1 MAQSTVLNEFFNI
14 ISFKTDQASLAQAQ
28 SAITSFKSLA
38 TKVLGTLGAG
48 LSLSWVKNITEEFSG
63 INDAIRGATEGL
75 GEQSEIQ
82 KKILDSAQEC
92 RESYGKMAGY
102 VDDLVVKNKTLFP
115 IDDAV
120 KFTSLV
126 EKLEKGSGKS
136 NNIGTTMG
144 LLSKAMSAGNVDKNT
159 FSQLYEKAPEVAELI
174 EKSAG
179 KSKTQLEA
187 MAKAGTLSAATV
199 KKAILDA
206 EDDIQRKFGEVDLS
220 ITDAITHIRNSWGFW
235 LEDIDSTNKITDK
248 LSRLIIDFS
257 DKLLSGAKKVKSWM
271 DDIANKLGGYDK
283 LLKLVAMS
291 AAALFIALNADKIT
305 GFLSGIL
312 KLLGGI
318 NRETILAAAKW
329 LALFLIIEDIWT
341 FLQGGD
347 SVIGRLLKDAG
358 VDVDYLRETILNFFQ
373 DIRDFGENAI
383 SKISAFWNDHKEQAQ
398 AVFDFLWTGFSDLL
412 HDFLLLVTHIS
423 DLISGIITGFQT
435 GDWTQF
441 LNALK
446 QLGLDF
452 VDSLIG
458 IFENLKSL
466 ATIIFKKL
474 PQPLQDAFQSVW
486 DWLNGFFGW
495 FGEKIQWIKGLWG
508 DVKSFF
514 LGTGSSTDED
524 DFGGSSGGTVN
535 EKSDASENNEKPD
548 NKSNFSEEKT
558 GRKSDNSGKT
568 EKSEEKSS
576 SHRSEKSGD
585 RLDPQKQEKNKD
597 KSGNKSD
604 SQNHE
609 RAKDKSGSYRLG
621 KTAKSKAVSS
631 NTDRAGSSS
640 SNNKNVPYLNR
651 QNGVA
656 LMKNQA
662 WTGGTGVTV
671 KTIKSSPVNN
681 NTKNVSVRQE
691 NNQKYTFHVDST
703 TAADKLRSEVS
714 TQSTQSAD
722 GLARMINYGR

>member
-38 TKVLGTLGAG
+38 TKVLGTLGVG

-206 EDDIQRKFGEVDLS
+206 EDDIQRKFGEVDLN
-220 ITDAITHIRNSWGFW
+220 ITDVITHIRNSWGFW
-235 LEDIDSTNKITDK
+235 FEDIDSTYKITDK
-248 LSRLIIDFS
+248 LSRLIINFS
-257 DKLLSGAKKVKSWM
+257 DKLLRSAKKVKSWM
-271 DDIANKLGGYDK
+271 DDIAKKLGGYDK
-283 LLKLVAMS
+283 LLKLIAMS
-291 AAALFIALNADKIT
+291 AAALYIAFNADKIT
-305 GFLSGIL
+305 KFLTGVV
-312 KLLGGI
+312 KLLESI
-318 NRETILAAAKW
+318 ELKTILAAAKW

-341 FLQGGD
+341 FFQGGD
-347 SVIGRLLKDAG
+347 SVFGRMLNEMG
-358 VDVDYLRETILNFFQ
+358 VDTDKLREKVVGFFEKIPSWFEKVKKFISEHKTELLALSYVITTVIACFSAAKKIPAILKE
-373 DIRDFGENAI
+373 IETAT
-383 SKISAFWNDHKEQAQ
+383 SAVGK
-398 AVFDFLWTGFSDLL
+398 VLGVL
-412 HDFLLLVTHIS
+412 HIS
-423 DLISGIITGFQT
+423 PKLLILIGIIAILAAAIYDF
-435 GDWTQF
+435 WKF
-441 LNALK
+441 LSGK
-446 QLGLDF
+446 
-452 VDSLIG
+452 DSLIG
-458 IFENLKSL
+458 KALEKMGVDTDKLRENIFGFIEAVKEK
-466 ATIIFKKL
+466 AAAFK
-474 PQPLQDAFQSVW
+474 
-486 DWLNGFFGW
+486 DWLSGIFDW
-495 FGEKIQWIKGLWG
+495 FGEKIEW
-508 DVKSFF
+508 VKNLARQVKAFF
-514 LGTGSSTDED
+514 NGGGSSTDED

-535 EKSDASENNEKPD
+535 EKSDASEDNVKPD
-548 NKSNFSEEKT
+548 NKSNFPEEKT
-558 GRKSDNSGKT
+558 SGKSDNSGKT
-568 EKSEEKSS
+568 EKPDDKSS
-576 SHRSEKSGD
+576 SRRSEKSGD
-585 RLDPQKQEKNKD
+585 KSDQQKQEKP
-597 KSGNKSD
+597 
-604 SQNHE
+604 
-609 RAKDKSGSYRLG
+609 KDKSGSYGSG
-621 KTAKSKAVSS
+621 KTTKSKTVSS
-631 NTDRAGSSS
+631 NTNRSGSSS

>member
-28 SAITSFKSLA
+28 AAITSFKSLA
-38 TKVLGTLGAG
+38 TKVLGTLGVG

-120 KFTSLV
+120 KFASLV
-126 EKLEKGSGKS
+126 EKLEKGSGKP

-206 EDDIQRKFGEVDLS
+206 EDDIQRKFGEVDLN

-235 LEDIDSTNKITDK
+235 LEDIDSTCKITDK

-257 DKLLSGAKKVKSWM
+257 DKLLRGAKKVKSWM

-291 AAALFIALNADKIT
+291 AAALYIAFNADKIT
-305 GFLSGIL
+305 KFLTGVV
-312 KLLGGI
+312 KLL
-318 NRETILAAAKW
+318 ETINLKTMLTAAKW

-341 FLQGGD
+341 FFQGGD
-347 SVIGRLLKDAG
+347 SVFGRMLKDMG
-358 VDVDYLRETILNFFQ
+358 VDTDELREKVIGFFEKIPSWFEKVKKFISEHKTELTSIIGILTT
-373 DIRDFGENAI
+373 
-383 SKISAFWNDHKEQAQ
+383 AF
-398 AVFDFLWTGFSDLL
+398 
-412 HDFLLLVTHIS
+412 I
-423 DLISGIITGFQT
+423 LISSFSALGKVFGALESGANLVAKALSLPGVSPELAIIAGAVLVLFLAIQDFWKFLSGKDSWIGTFLENIGVDTDKLRENILGFIEAVKEKAAAFK
-435 GDWTQF
+435 DW
-441 LNALK
+441 L
-446 QLGLDF
+446 
-452 VDSLIG
+452 SG
-458 IFENLKSL
+458 IF
-466 ATIIFKKL
+466 
-474 PQPLQDAFQSVW
+474 D
-486 DWLNGFFGW
+486 W
-495 FGEKIQWIKGLWG
+495 FGKKIEW
-508 DVKSFF
+508 VKNLAQQVKAFF
-514 LGTGSSTDED
+514 NGEGSSTDED

-535 EKSDASENNEKPD
+535 EKSDASENNVKPD
-548 NKSNFSEEKT
+548 NKSNFPEEKT
-558 GRKSDNSGKT
+558 SGKSDNSGKT
-568 EKSEEKSS
+568 EKPDDKSGS
-576 SHRSEKSGD
+576 RRSEKSGD
-585 RLDPQKQEKNKD
+585 KSDPQRQG
-597 KSGNKSD
+597 KS
-604 SQNHE
+604 
-609 RAKDKSGSYRLG
+609 KDKSGSYG
-621 KTAKSKAVSS
+621 SVKPTKSKAVSS

-691 NNQKYTFHVDST
+691 NNQKYTFQVDST

>member
-257 DKLLSGAKKVKSWM
+257 DKLLSGAKKVKSW
-271 DDIANKLGGYDK
+271 
-283 LLKLVAMS
+283 
-291 AAALFIALNADKIT
+291 
-305 GFLSGIL
+305 
-312 KLLGGI
+312 
-318 NRETILAAAKW
+318 
-329 LALFLIIEDIWT
+329 
-341 FLQGGD
+341 
-347 SVIGRLLKDAG
+347 
-358 VDVDYLRETILNFFQ
+358 
-373 DIRDFGENAI
+373 
-383 SKISAFWNDHKEQAQ
+383 
-398 AVFDFLWTGFSDLL
+398 
-412 HDFLLLVTHIS
+412 
-423 DLISGIITGFQT
+423 
-435 GDWTQF
+435 
-441 LNALK
+441 
-446 QLGLDF
+446 
-452 VDSLIG
+452 IG

-585 RLDPQKQEKNKD
+585 RSDPQKQEKNKD

>member
-38 TKVLGTLGAG
+38 TKVLGTLGVG
-48 LSLSWVKNITEEFSG
+48 LSLAWVKNITEEFSG

-82 KKILDSAQEC
+82 KKILNSAQEC

-187 MAKAGTLSAATV
+187 MAKVGTLSAATV

-206 EDDIQRKFGEVDLS
+206 EDDIQRKFGEVDLN

-235 LEDIDSTNKITDK
+235 FEDIDSTYKITDK

-257 DKLLSGAKKVKSWM
+257 DKLLRGAKKVKSWM
-271 DDIANKLGGYDK
+271 DDIAHKLGGYDK

-291 AAALFIALNADKIT
+291 AAALYIAFNADKIT
-305 GFLSGIL
+305 KFLTGVV
-312 KLLGGI
+312 KLLDSI
-318 NRETILAAAKW
+318 NLKTILAAAKW

-341 FLQGGD
+341 FFQGGD
-347 SVIGRLLKDAG
+347 SVFGRMLKDMG
-358 VDVDYLRETILNFFQ
+358 VDTDELREKVVGFFEQIPSWFEKVKKFISEHKTELTNIIGILTT
-373 DIRDFGENAI
+373 
-383 SKISAFWNDHKEQAQ
+383 AF
-398 AVFDFLWTGFSDLL
+398 
-412 HDFLLLVTHIS
+412 I
-423 DLISGIITGFQT
+423 LISSFSALGKVFGVLESGVNLVAKALGFPGVSPKLAIIAGAVLVIFLAIQDFWKFLSGKDSWIGTFLKNIGVDTDKLRENIFGFIEAVKEKAAAFK
-435 GDWTQF
+435 DW
-441 LNALK
+441 L
-446 QLGLDF
+446 
-452 VDSLIG
+452 SG
-458 IFENLKSL
+458 IF
-466 ATIIFKKL
+466 
-474 PQPLQDAFQSVW
+474 D
-486 DWLNGFFGW
+486 W
-495 FGEKIQWIKGLWG
+495 FGEKIEW
-508 DVKSFF
+508 VKNLARQVKAFF
-514 LGTGSSTDED
+514 NGGGSSTDED

-548 NKSNFSEEKT
+548 NKSNFPEEKT
-558 GRKSDNSGKT
+558 SGKSDNSGKT
-568 EKSEEKSS
+568 EKPDYKSS
-576 SHRSEKSGD
+576 SRRSEKSGD
-585 RLDPQKQEKNKD
+585 
-597 KSGNKSD
+597 KSD
-604 SQNHE
+604 QQKKE
-609 RAKDKSGSYRLG
+609 KPKDKSGSYRSG
-621 KTAKSKAVSS
+621 ETTKSKTVSS
-631 NTDRAGSSS
+631 NTNREGSSS
-640 SNNKNVPYLNR
+640 TNNKNVPYLNR

>member
-28 SAITSFKSLA
+28 AAITSFKSLA
-38 TKVLGTLGAG
+38 TKVLGTLGVG

-174 EKSAG
+174 GKSAG

-206 EDDIQRKFGEVDLS
+206 EDDIQRKFGEVDLN

-235 LEDIDSTNKITDK
+235 FEDIDSTYKITDK

-257 DKLLSGAKKVKSWM
+257 DKLLRSAKKVKSWM
-271 DDIANKLGGYDK
+271 DDIAKKLGGYDK
-283 LLKLVAMS
+283 LLKLIAMS
-291 AAALFIALNADKIT
+291 AAALYIAFNADKIT
-305 GFLSGIL
+305 KFLTGVV
-312 KLLGGI
+312 KLLDSI
-318 NRETILAAAKW
+318 NLKTILAAAKW

-358 VDVDYLRETILNFFQ
+358 VDVDYLRETILDFFQ
-373 DIRDFGENAI
+373 NVRDFGENAI
-383 SKISAFWNDHKEQAQ
+383 SKISEFWNDHKEQAQ

-495 FGEKIQWIKGLWG
+495 FGEKIQWVRELWG
-508 DVKSFF
+508 DVKNFF

-524 DFGGSSGGTVN
+524 DFGGSSGGTVSG
-535 EKSDASENNEKPD
+535 KSD
-548 NKSNFSEEKT
+548 T
-558 GRKSDNSGKT
+558 SGKS
-568 EKSEEKSS
+568 EKSESDSS
-576 SHRSEKSGD
+576 SST
-585 RLDPQKQEKNKD
+585 P
-597 KSGNKSD
+597 
-604 SQNHE
+604 
-609 RAKDKSGSYRLG
+609 G
-621 KTAKSKAVSS
+621 KATSSNAAASS
-631 NTDRAGSSS
+631 NTGSSKS
-640 SNNKNVPYLNR
+640 STSTSSQNVPYLNR
-651 QNGVA
+651 QNSIP
-656 LMKNQA
+656 LMNNQA
-662 WTGGTGVTV
+662 WTGGTGVSA

-691 NNQKYTFHVDST
+691 NNQKYTFNVKST
-703 TAADKLRSEVS
+703 DAADKLQSEVS

>member
-38 TKVLGTLGAG
+38 TKVLGTLGVG

-206 EDDIQRKFGEVDLS
+206 EDDIQRKFGEVNLN
-220 ITDAITHIRNSWGFW
+220 ITDVITHIRNSWGFW
-235 LEDIDSTNKITDK
+235 FEDIDSTYKITDK
-248 LSRLIIDFS
+248 LSRLIINFS
-257 DKLLSGAKKVKSWM
+257 DKLLRSAKKVKSWM
-271 DDIANKLGGYDK
+271 DDIAKKLGGYDK
-283 LLKLVAMS
+283 LLKLIAMS
-291 AAALFIALNADKIT
+291 AAALYIAFNADKIT
-305 GFLSGIL
+305 KFLTGVV
-312 KLLGGI
+312 KLLESI
-318 NRETILAAAKW
+318 ELKTILAAAKW

-341 FLQGGD
+341 FFQGGD
-347 SVIGRLLKDAG
+347 SVFGRMLNEMG
-358 VDVDYLRETILNFFQ
+358 VDTDKLREKVVGFFEKIPSWFEKVKKFISEHKTELLALSYVITTVIACFSAAKKIPAILKE
-373 DIRDFGENAI
+373 IETAT
-383 SKISAFWNDHKEQAQ
+383 SAVGK
-398 AVFDFLWTGFSDLL
+398 VLGVL
-412 HDFLLLVTHIS
+412 HIS
-423 DLISGIITGFQT
+423 PKLLILIGIIAILAAAIYDF
-435 GDWTQF
+435 WKF
-441 LNALK
+441 LSGK
-446 QLGLDF
+446 
-452 VDSLIG
+452 DSLIG
-458 IFENLKSL
+458 KALEKMGVDTDKLRENIFGFIEAVKEK
-466 ATIIFKKL
+466 AAAFK
-474 PQPLQDAFQSVW
+474 
-486 DWLNGFFGW
+486 DWLSGIFDW
-495 FGEKIQWIKGLWG
+495 FGEKIEW
-508 DVKSFF
+508 VKNLARQVKAFF
-514 LGTGSSTDED
+514 NGGGSSTDED

-535 EKSDASENNEKPD
+535 EKSDASEDNVKPD
-548 NKSNFSEEKT
+548 NKSNFPEEKT
-558 GRKSDNSGKT
+558 SGKSDNSGKT
-568 EKSEEKSS
+568 EKPDDKSS
-576 SHRSEKSGD
+576 SRRSEKSGD
-585 RLDPQKQEKNKD
+585 KSDQQKQEKP
-597 KSGNKSD
+597 
-604 SQNHE
+604 
-609 RAKDKSGSYRLG
+609 KDKSGSYGSG
-621 KTAKSKAVSS
+621 KTTKSKTVSS
-631 NTDRAGSSS
+631 NTDRSGSSS

>member
-38 TKVLGTLGAG
+38 TKVLGTLGVG

-206 EDDIQRKFGEVDLS
+206 EDDIQRKFGEVDLN

-235 LEDIDSTNKITDK
+235 FEDIDSTYKITNK

-257 DKLLSGAKKVKSWM
+257 DKLLRGAKKVKSWM

-291 AAALFIALNADKIT
+291 VAALFIALNADKIT

-373 DIRDFGENAI
+373 AVRDFGRNAI
-383 SKISAFWNDHKEQAQ
+383 SKISEFWNDHKEQAQ

-423 DLISGIITGFQT
+423 ELISGVITGFQT

-446 QLGLDF
+446 ALWQDFLDVLDGLGKAVFGELWDPMKE
-452 VDSLIG
+452 SAQAL
-458 IFENLKSL
+458 
-466 ATIIFKKL
+466 
-474 PQPLQDAFQSVW
+474 W
-486 DWLNGFFGW
+486 DWLEGFFGW
-495 FGEKIQWIKGLWG
+495 FGEKIQWVKELWG
-508 DVKSFF
+508 DVKNFF

-524 DFGGSSGGTVN
+524 DFGGSSGGTAN
-535 EKSDASENNEKPD
+535 EKSDASEDNVKPD
-548 NKSNFSEEKT
+548 NKSNFPEEKT
-558 GRKSDNSGKT
+558 SGKSDNSGKT
-568 EKSEEKSS
+568 EKPDDKSS
-576 SHRSEKSGD
+576 SRRSEKSGD
-585 RLDPQKQEKNKD
+585 KSDQQKQEK
-597 KSGNKSD
+597 S
-604 SQNHE
+604 
-609 RAKDKSGSYRLG
+609 KDKSGSYGSG
-621 KTAKSKAVSS
+621 KTTKSKPVSS
-631 NTDRAGSSS
+631 NTDRSGSSS

>member
-38 TKVLGTLGAG
+38 TKVLGTLGVG

-82 KKILDSAQEC
+82 KKILDSAQQC

-206 EDDIQRKFGEVDLS
+206 EDDIQRKFGEVNLN
-220 ITDAITHIRNSWGFW
+220 ITDVITHIRNSWGFW
-235 LEDIDSTNKITDK
+235 FEDIDSTYKITDK
-248 LSRLIIDFS
+248 LSRLIINFS
-257 DKLLSGAKKVKSWM
+257 DKLLRSAKKVKSWM
-271 DDIANKLGGYDK
+271 DDIAKKLGGYDK
-283 LLKLVAMS
+283 LLKLIAMS
-291 AAALFIALNADKIT
+291 AAALYIAFNADKIT
-305 GFLSGIL
+305 KFLTGVV
-312 KLLGGI
+312 KLLESI
-318 NRETILAAAKW
+318 ELKTILAAAKW

-341 FLQGGD
+341 FFQGGD
-347 SVIGRLLKDAG
+347 SVFGRMLNEMG
-358 VDVDYLRETILNFFQ
+358 VDTDKLREKVVGFFEKIPSWFEKVKKFISEHKTELLALSYVITTVIACFSAAKKIPAILKE
-373 DIRDFGENAI
+373 IETAT
-383 SKISAFWNDHKEQAQ
+383 SAVGK
-398 AVFDFLWTGFSDLL
+398 VLGVL
-412 HDFLLLVTHIS
+412 HIS
-423 DLISGIITGFQT
+423 PKLLILIGIIAILAAAIYDF
-435 GDWTQF
+435 WKF
-441 LNALK
+441 LSGK
-446 QLGLDF
+446 
-452 VDSLIG
+452 DSLIG
-458 IFENLKSL
+458 KALEKMGVDTDKLRENIFGFIEAVKEK
-466 ATIIFKKL
+466 AAAFK
-474 PQPLQDAFQSVW
+474 
-486 DWLNGFFGW
+486 DWLSGIFDW
-495 FGEKIQWIKGLWG
+495 FGEKIEW
-508 DVKSFF
+508 VKNLARQVKAFF
-514 LGTGSSTDED
+514 NGGGSSTDED

-535 EKSDASENNEKPD
+535 EKSDASEDNVKPD
-548 NKSNFSEEKT
+548 NKSNFPEEKT
-558 GRKSDNSGKT
+558 SGKSDNSGKT
-568 EKSEEKSS
+568 EKPDDKSS
-576 SHRSEKSGD
+576 SRRSEKSGD
-585 RLDPQKQEKNKD
+585 KSDQQKQEKP
-597 KSGNKSD
+597 
-604 SQNHE
+604 
-609 RAKDKSGSYRLG
+609 KDKSGSYGSG
-621 KTAKSKAVSS
+621 KTTKSKTVSS
-631 NTDRAGSSS
+631 NTDRSGSSS

>member
-38 TKVLGTLGAG
+38 TKVLGTLGVG
-48 LSLSWVKNITEEFSG
+48 LSLAWVKNITEEFSG

-206 EDDIQRKFGEVDLS
+206 EDDIQRKFGEVDLN

-235 LEDIDSTNKITDK
+235 LEDIDSTCKITDK

-257 DKLLSGAKKVKSWM
+257 DKLLRGAKKVKSWM
-271 DDIANKLGGYDK
+271 DDIAHKLGGYDK

-291 AAALFIALNADKIT
+291 AAALYIAFNADKIT
-305 GFLSGIL
+305 KFLTGVV
-312 KLLGGI
+312 KLLEIIGLK
-318 NRETILAAAKW
+318 TILAAAKW

-341 FLQGGD
+341 FFQGGD
-347 SVIGRLLKDAG
+347 SVFGRMLKDMG
-358 VDVDYLRETILNFFQ
+358 VDTDELREKVVGFFEQIPSWFEKVKKFISEHKTELLALSYVITTVIACFSAAKKIPAILKE
-373 DIRDFGENAI
+373 IETAT
-383 SKISAFWNDHKEQAQ
+383 SAVGK
-398 AVFDFLWTGFSDLL
+398 VLGVL
-412 HDFLLLVTHIS
+412 HIS
-423 DLISGIITGFQT
+423 PKLRILIGIIFILAAAIY
-435 GDWTQF
+435 DFWKF
-441 LNALK
+441 LSGK
-446 QLGLDF
+446 
-452 VDSLIG
+452 DSLIG
-458 IFENLKSL
+458 KALEKMGVDTDKLRENIFGFIEAVKEK
-466 ATIIFKKL
+466 AAAFK
-474 PQPLQDAFQSVW
+474 
-486 DWLNGFFGW
+486 DWLSGIFDW
-495 FGEKIQWIKGLWG
+495 FGEKIEW
-508 DVKSFF
+508 VKNLARQVKAFF
-514 LGTGSSTDED
+514 NGGGSSTDED
-524 DFGGSSGGTVN
+524 DFGGSSGGTAN
-535 EKSDASENNEKPD
+535 EKSDASEDNVKPD
-548 NKSNFSEEKT
+548 NKSNFPEEKT
-558 GRKSDNSGKT
+558 SGKSDNSGKT
-568 EKSEEKSS
+568 EKPDDKSS
-576 SHRSEKSGD
+576 SRMSEKSGD
-585 RLDPQKQEKNKD
+585 KSDPQRQEKPKD
-597 KSGNKSD
+597 KSVSYG
-604 SQNHE
+604 
-609 RAKDKSGSYRLG
+609 SGKR
-621 KTAKSKAVSS
+621 AKSKTVSS
-631 NTDRAGSSS
+631 NTDRSGSSS

>member
-1 MAQSTVLNEFFNI
+1 M
-14 ISFKTDQASLAQAQ
+14 
-28 SAITSFKSLA
+28 
-38 TKVLGTLGAG
+38 
-48 LSLSWVKNITEEFSG
+48 
-63 INDAIRGATEGL
+63 
-75 GEQSEIQ
+75 
-82 KKILDSAQEC
+82 
-92 RESYGKMAGY
+92 
-102 VDDLVVKNKTLFP
+102 
-115 IDDAV
+115 
-120 KFTSLV
+120 
-126 EKLEKGSGKS
+126 
-136 NNIGTTMG
+136 
-144 LLSKAMSAGNVDKNT
+144 
-159 FSQLYEKAPEVAELI
+159 AELI

-206 EDDIQRKFGEVDLS
+206 EDDIQRKFGEVDLN

-235 LEDIDSTNKITDK
+235 FEDIDSTYKITDK
-248 LSRLIIDFS
+248 LSRLIINFS
-257 DKLLSGAKKVKSWM
+257 DKLLRSAKKVKSWM

-535 EKSDASENNEKPD
+535 EKSDASENNEKLD
-548 NKSNFSEEKT
+548 NKSNFPEEKT
-558 GRKSDNSGKT
+558 SGKSDNSGKT
-568 EKSEEKSS
+568 EKPDDKSS
-576 SHRSEKSGD
+576 SRRSEKSGD
-585 RLDPQKQEKNKD
+585 KSDQQKQEKP
-597 KSGNKSD
+597 
-604 SQNHE
+604 
-609 RAKDKSGSYRLG
+609 KDKSGSYRSG
-621 KTAKSKAVSS
+621 ETTKSKAVSS
-631 NTDRAGSSS
+631 NTDSSGSSS
-640 SNNKNVPYLNR
+640 TNNKNVPYITR

>member
-38 TKVLGTLGAG
+38 TKVLGTLGVG

-174 EKSAG
+174 GKSAG

-206 EDDIQRKFGEVDLS
+206 EDDIQRKFGEVDLN

-235 LEDIDSTNKITDK
+235 FEDIDSTYKITDK

-257 DKLLSGAKKVKSWM
+257 DKLLRSAKKVKSWM
-271 DDIANKLGGYDK
+271 DDIAKKLGGYDK
-283 LLKLVAMS
+283 LLKLIAMS
-291 AAALFIALNADKIT
+291 AAALYIAFNADKIT
-305 GFLSGIL
+305 KFLTGVV
-312 KLLGGI
+312 KLLDSI
-318 NRETILAAAKW
+318 NLKTILAAAKW

-358 VDVDYLRETILNFFQ
+358 VDVDYLRETILDFFQ
-373 DIRDFGENAI
+373 NVRDFGENAI
-383 SKISAFWNDHKEQAQ
+383 SKISEFWNDHKEQAQ

-495 FGEKIQWIKGLWG
+495 FGEKIQWVRELWG
-508 DVKSFF
+508 DVKNFF

-524 DFGGSSGGTVN
+524 DFGGSSGGTVSG
-535 EKSDASENNEKPD
+535 KSD
-548 NKSNFSEEKT
+548 T
-558 GRKSDNSGKT
+558 SGKS
-568 EKSEEKSS
+568 EKSESDSS
-576 SHRSEKSGD
+576 SST
-585 RLDPQKQEKNKD
+585 P
-597 KSGNKSD
+597 
-604 SQNHE
+604 
-609 RAKDKSGSYRLG
+609 G
-621 KTAKSKAVSS
+621 KATSSNAAASS
-631 NTDRAGSSS
+631 NTGSSKS
-640 SNNKNVPYLNR
+640 STSTSSQNVPYLNR
-651 QNGVA
+651 QNSIP
-656 LMKNQA
+656 LMNNQA
-662 WTGGTGVTV
+662 WTGGTGVSA

-691 NNQKYTFHVDST
+691 NNQKYTFNVKST
-703 TAADKLRSEVS
+703 DAADKLQSEVS

>member
-38 TKVLGTLGAG
+38 TKVLGTLGVG

-126 EKLEKGSGKS
+126 EKLEKWSGKS

-187 MAKAGTLSAATV
+187 MVKAGTLSAATV

-206 EDDIQRKFGEVDLS
+206 EDDIQRKFGEVDLN

-235 LEDIDSTNKITDK
+235 FEDIDSTYKITNK

-257 DKLLSGAKKVKSWM
+257 DKLLRGAKKVKSWM

-291 AAALFIALNADKIT
+291 VAALFIALNADKIT

-373 DIRDFGENAI
+373 AVRDFGKNAI
-383 SKISAFWNDHKEQAQ
+383 SKISEFWNDHKEQAQ

-423 DLISGIITGFQT
+423 ELISGVITGFQT

-446 QLGLDF
+446 ALWQDFLDVLDGLGKAVFGELWDPMKE
-452 VDSLIG
+452 SAQAL
-458 IFENLKSL
+458 
-466 ATIIFKKL
+466 
-474 PQPLQDAFQSVW
+474 W
-486 DWLNGFFGW
+486 DWLEGFFGW
-495 FGEKIQWIKGLWG
+495 FGEKIQWVKELWG
-508 DVKSFF
+508 DVKNFF

-524 DFGGSSGGTVN
+524 DFGGSSGGTAN
-535 EKSDASENNEKPD
+535 EKSDASEDNVKPD
-548 NKSNFSEEKT
+548 NKSNFPEEKT
-558 GRKSDNSGKT
+558 SGKSDNSGKT
-568 EKSEEKSS
+568 EKPDDKSS
-576 SHRSEKSGD
+576 SRRSEKSGD
-585 RLDPQKQEKNKD
+585 KSDQQKQEKPKD

-604 SQNHE
+604 LQKHE
-609 RAKDKSGSYRLG
+609 RPKDKSGSYRSG
-621 KTAKSKAVSS
+621 RATKSKTVSS
-631 NTDRAGSSS
+631 NTNREGSSS

>member
-1 MAQSTVLNEFFNI
+1 M
-14 ISFKTDQASLAQAQ
+14 
-28 SAITSFKSLA
+28 
-38 TKVLGTLGAG
+38 
-48 LSLSWVKNITEEFSG
+48 
-63 INDAIRGATEGL
+63 
-75 GEQSEIQ
+75 
-82 KKILDSAQEC
+82 
-92 RESYGKMAGY
+92 
-102 VDDLVVKNKTLFP
+102 
-115 IDDAV
+115 
-120 KFTSLV
+120 
-126 EKLEKGSGKS
+126 
-136 NNIGTTMG
+136 
-144 LLSKAMSAGNVDKNT
+144 
-159 FSQLYEKAPEVAELI
+159 AELI

-206 EDDIQRKFGEVDLS
+206 EDDIQRKFGEVDLN

-235 LEDIDSTNKITDK
+235 FEEIDSTYKITDK
-248 LSRLIIDFS
+248 LSRLIINFS
-257 DKLLSGAKKVKSWM
+257 DKLLRSAKKVKSWM

-524 DFGGSSGGTVN
+524 DFGGSSGGRSTRRVMLRKTMRSWITN
-535 EKSDASENNEKPD
+535 PTSLKRKPAEKVTIQAK
-548 NKSNFSEEKT
+548 
-558 GRKSDNSGKT
+558 RKSPMIN
-568 EKSEEKSS
+568 
-576 SHRSEKSGD
+576 
-585 RLDPQKQEKNKD
+585 Q
-597 KSGNKSD
+597 
-604 SQNHE
+604 
-609 RAKDKSGSYRLG
+609 A
-621 KTAKSKAVSS
+621 
-631 NTDRAGSSS
+631 RAGQ
-640 SNNKNVPYLNR
+640 KNLAINQTSRSKKSP
-651 QNGVA
+651 
-656 LMKNQA
+656 KTNQA
-662 WTGGTGVTV
+662 RTDQERQPRVKQYPPILTGQALRLRI
-671 KTIKSSPVNN
+671 IKMFRILPDRTASP
-681 NTKNVSVRQE
+681 S
-691 NNQKYTFHVDST
+691 
-703 TAADKLRSEVS
+703 
-714 TQSTQSAD
+714 
-722 GLARMINYGR
+722 